1 MRWWEVLLANW
12 SSLNIEPRL
21 DWHTHKVW
29 TDASGKKGI
38 GGFYN
43 SLLFAT
49 KVPKR
54 HNTKHI
60 NWKEMYAVQHA
71 FLLWHKH
78 WEHGKVLLYGDNSA
92 VVDGLNKKSIDGPT
106 IHPLQTILIIAAA
119 FDIELV
125 ATWIPSEENVI
136 ADAASRFEYAKFHK
150 LRLTAQLILQLHH
163 KDITKAST
171 IHRTLYSFFTMPS
184 LL

>member
-1 MRWWEVLLANW
+1 
-12 SSLNIEPRL
+12 
-21 DWHTHKVW
+21 
-29 TDASGKKGI
+29 
-38 GGFYN
+38 
-43 SLLFAT
+43 
-49 KVPKR
+49 
-54 HNTKHI
+54 
-60 NWKEMYAVQHA
+60 MYAVQHA

-136 ADAASRFEYAKFHK
+136 ADAALRFEYAKFHK